1 MMSPCHFTPYLK
13 RVIWGGSR
21 IPQYKG
27 IETDTQN
34 IGESWEL
41 SAVPGHVSV
50 VDRGPYR
57 GKTLDE
63 LVADFGESLLGR
75 ANAERY
81 GKKFPLLVKF
91 IDAAQDLSVQV
102 HPGDELAR
110 RRHNSSGKN
119 EMWSVIKADEGAR
132 IYSGFSHRIDKEEFR
147 RRIADNSIMDVVA
160 AHDSHTGDVFFI
172 PSGRIHSIGA
182 GNLLVEIQQSSDVT
196 YRIYDFDRCDDSGK
210 PRELHT
216 DLAEDAVDFSV
227 SDNYRSYPEG
237 ERIVECE
244 NFIVHRLSIADT
256 DAPRLLPHVR
266 DAFTIVVC
274 LDGALMATSEVEGK
288 RVATEIRRG
297 ETILFPASMPEI
309 EVSGNATILS
319 VQG

>member
-1 MMSPCHFTPYLK
+1 MTSPCHFTPYLK

-27 IETDTQN
+27 IETYMQN
-34 IGESWEL
+34 VGESWEL

-63 LVADFGESLLGR
+63 LVADFGESLLGSG
-75 ANAERY
+75 NIERY
-81 GKKFPLLVKF
+81 GNHFPLLVKF

-110 RRHNSSGKN
+110 RRHKASGKN
-119 EMWSVIKADEGAR
+119 EMWSIIEADNGAR
-132 IYSGFSHRIDKEEFR
+132 IYSGFSHKIDKAEFKR
-147 RRIADNSIMDVVA
+147 RVADNTIMEVVA
-160 AHDSHTGDVFFI
+160 AHDSRPGDTFFI

-182 GNLLVEIQQSSDVT
+182 GNLLVEIQQSSDIT
-196 YRIYDFDRCDDSGK
+196 YRIYDFDRRDENGK

-216 DLAEDAVDFSV
+216 GLAEEAIDFSV
-227 SDNYRSYPEG
+227 SDDYRNYPEG
-237 ERIVECE
+237 EKIAECD
-244 NFIVHRLSIADT
+244 NFIVHRLTLT
-256 DAPRLLPHVR
+256 DSGEPRLLPHER
-266 DAFTIVVC
+266 DAFTIIVC
-274 LDGALMATSEVEGK
+274 TDGSLTATSLAEGK
-288 RVATEIRRG
+288 PVKTEIRRG
-297 ETILFPASMPEI
+297 ETILFPASMTEI
-309 EVSGNATILS
+309 EVSGNATLLS